1 MSDSESDSDKKVVA
15 VTDGDVNSDD
25 EKADDD
31 VDNSTFADLGLVDVL
46 CDAAKTLGWK
56 TPTKIQ
62 KEAIPVALE
71 GRDIIGLAETGSYQV
86 LSKVNGH

>member
-15 VTDGDVNSDD
+15 VTDGDANSDD
-25 EKADDD
+25 EKAD
-31 VDNSTFADLGLVDVL
+31 DNSTFADLGLVDVL

-86 LSKVNGH
+86 LSKVTGH